1 MKENIKDNLM
11 NFFIIVTLVNIVIFV
26 CGSIFAPDQEITYSA
41 FLVPIIDGL
50 LGIIP
55 GIVMYSKRELTVKQ
69 MLVREAVQLLSIEI
83 IILIF
88 TFGVSGFKLE
98 NLTLIIAE
106 MISIAV
112 VFVLVIVIRYF
123 FDKKSAK
130 MMTSNL
136 KAFQE
141 SFSEK
146 ESQD

>member
-26 CGSIFAPDQEITYSA
+26 CGTILAPDQEITYSA
-41 FLVPIIDGL
+41 FLVPIFDGA

-69 MLVREAVQLLSIEI
+69 MIVREIIQLLSIEL
-83 IILIF
+83 IILLF
-88 TFGVSGFKLE
+88 TFGISGFKLE
-98 NLTLIIAE
+98 NLALILAE
-106 MISIAV
+106 MVSIAV

-123 FDKKSAK
+123 FDKRSAK
-130 MMTSNL
+130 IMTSNL
-136 KAFQE
+136 KDFQK
-141 SFSEK
+141 SFSAK